1 MQAIGGQFR
10 FAPVYHCIEQADGG
24 ISRKFFHAYVL
35 FRKNTFVQQF
45 GTFGPFQ
52 QRMLR
57 SMPMAAVKEGD
68 VGDAGVGEQ
77 MPAYNQNII
86 IRAAPGKQ
94 PVECT
99 AVGAF
104 SGVVDVVGL
113 YQCQ

>member
-1 MQAIGGQFR
+1 MQAIGGQFH

-68 VGDAGVGEQ
+68 VWAMLVSVSRCGVQSEYHHTRRAGQTTG
-77 MPAYNQNII
+77 
-86 IRAAPGKQ
+86 
-94 PVECT
+94 
-99 AVGAF
+99 
-104 SGVVDVVGL
+104 
-113 YQCQ
+113 

>member
-1 MQAIGGQFR
+1 MQAIGGQFH

-52 QRMLR
+52 QRMLW

-86 IRAAPGKQ
+86 
-94 PVECT
+94 CL
-99 AVGAF
+99 
-104 SGVVDVVGL
+104 L
-113 YQCQ
+113 YTSPSPRDA